1 MMNIKKFLA
10 VILVTIIAIT
20 VFAGCDVI
28 TKNEE
33 RDYNQS
39 LATVKYA
46 GLTSTVT
53 KGEFNES
60 FNSLAYY
67 YVYYYG
73 YTVDE
78 AATSILDSLAQRK
91 LLILYVRDEIA
102 KSQGVANTTAVADLL
117 NAVEKNEA
125 VKSANESMAK
135 WYEQVFEELWKEA
148 NSTDDT
154 TDDTTDDDK
163 VDETDKIAARPTRP
177 DKAEAEVDY
186 NAELKPEDAEIKFF
200 EKPYKDLYTEK
211 EWDELNKVE
220 GKADYIPKA
229 LNELKKQLADNYK
242 SYDYYLNSAYETQL
256 ISKYKRELV
265 KDFNPDDPNDPNYAA
280 IQAAITKEYNNYVSL
295 NKEKFSIETEA
306 NYKSAISSSLTNTVY
321 HPTSEHGYGYVFN
334 ILFKFSDEQ
343 STELKNFTAGQ
354 PDKEL
359 VKAFRDALAKGIKV
373 RKSNL
378 NYDPEAVCEK
388 CKQAQNASKNP
399 NKYCTDKDCKAH
411 PYEVYEEGHEKA
423 GEIKE
428 FDVQDVL
435 REIKTEIENAESFD
449 KKREVAAKYVYMVN
463 DDSGMYNTSSNNAI
477 TGNGNGYLIAPKG
490 KDSSFVAEFTTLGR
504 ALINGESDIEG
515 VAYDEL
521 KNKGY
526 DINGKGL
533 GAYGWCVTDY
543 GIHFMFVSYIPYD
556 TTVSG
561 VADDLIPPDYIVYY
575 GREDDENDKN
585 KTLRDVIVQDLK
597 SKNTEARYQIAAQNA
612 IAANKDNSISR
623 NKKAW
628 EKTVKEL
635 KKSLG
640 VKD

>member
-1 MMNIKKFLA
+1 MNIKKFLA

-135 WYEQVFEELWKEA
+135 WYKQVFEELWKEA

-177 DKAEAEVDY
+177 DKKEGEVDY
-186 NAELKPEDAEIKFF
+186 TKPLDPAKAEIKFF

-265 KDFNPDDPNDPNYAA
+265 KDFNPDDAA
-280 IQAAITKEYNNYVSL
+280 IQAEYERYVSL
-295 NKEKFSIETEA
+295 NKEKFSIETES

>member
-177 DKAEAEVDY
+177 DKKEAEVDY
-186 NAELKPEDAEIKFF
+186 NKPLDPAKAEIKFF

-354 PDKEL
+354 PDKTIVE
-359 VKAFRDALAKGIKV
+359 KYRAQLAEKIEV
-373 RKSNL
+373 MKSNL
-378 NYDPEAVCEK
+378 DYDPDEVCEECEK
-388 CKQAQNASKNP
+388 AQKDNNDP
-399 NKYCTDKDCKAH
+399 NKYCTKEKCNAR
-411 PYEVYEEGHEKA
+411 PYEVDSEGN
-423 GEIKE
+423 IKKYNVM
-428 FDVQDVL
+428 DVINELTAKLDAATSFEAK
-435 REIKTEIENAESFD
+435 REIATQ
-449 KKREVAAKYVYMVN
+449 YVYMVN
-463 DDSGMYNTSSNNAI
+463 DDTGMYNTSSNNAI
-477 TGNGNGYLIAPKG
+477 TAGGNGYLISPHETDKTYVEEFSKKG
-490 KDSSFVAEFTTLGR
+490 R
-504 ALINGESDIEG
+504 
-515 VAYDEL
+515 EL
-521 KNKGY
+521 VN
-526 DINGKGL
+526 NGL
-533 GAYGWCVTDY
+533 GSYGWCVTDY

>member
-53 KGEFNES
+53 KGEFKES

-78 AATSILDSLAQRK
+78 AASSILDSLAQRK

-102 KSQGVANTTAVADLL
+102 KIQKVANTTAVADLL

-135 WYEQVFEELWKEA
+135 WYKQVFEELWKEA
-148 NSTDDT
+148 NSSTDDK
-154 TDDTTDDDK
+154 TDDKKDDDK

-177 DKAEAEVDY
+177 AKKEAEVDY
-186 NAELKPEDAEIKFF
+186 TKPLDPAKAEIKFF
-200 EKPYKDLYTEK
+200 EKAKKDLFTAK
-211 EWDELNKVE
+211 EWEELNKVE
-220 GKADYIPKA
+220 GKVDYVDKA

-256 ISKYKRELV
+256 IAKYKRELS
-265 KDFNPDDPNDPNYAA
+265 KDYNPDDAA
-280 IQAAITKEYNNYVSL
+280 IKSEYDRYVSL
-295 NKEKFSIETEA
+295 NKEKFSIETKA

-359 VKAFRDALAKGIKV
+359 VKAFRDKLAKGIKV

-378 NYDPEAVCEK
+378 NYDPEAVCDD
-388 CKQAQNASKNP
+388 CKEAQKNSKNP
-399 NKYCTDKDCKAH
+399 NKYCTKKECNAR

-435 REIKTEIENAESFD
+435 RDIKTEIENANTFD

-463 DDSGMYNTSSNNAI
+463 DDTGMYNTSSKNAI
-477 TGNGNGYLIAPKG
+477 TGNGNGYLISPHEDDKTYVEEFSKKG
-490 KDSSFVAEFTTLGR
+490 R
-504 ALINGESDIEG
+504 
-515 VAYDEL
+515 EL
-521 KNKGY
+521 VK
-526 DINGKGL
+526 KGL
-533 GAYGWCVTDY
+533 GSYDWCVTDY

-556 TTVSG
+556 TTVSD
-561 VADDLIPPDYIVYY
+561 VKDDLIPLEYIVYY

-623 NKKAW
+623 NKKVW

>member
-1 MMNIKKFLA
+1 MNIKKFLA

-135 WYEQVFEELWKEA
+135 WYKQVFEELWKEA

-186 NAELKPEDAEIKFF
+186 TKPLDPAKAEIKFF

-256 ISKYKRELV
+256 ISKYKRELS
-265 KDFNPDDPNDPNYAA
+265 KDFNPDDAA
-280 IQAAITKEYNNYVSL
+280 IQAEYERYVSL

-334 ILFKFSDEQ
+334 ILFKFSDDQ

-354 PDKEL
+354 PDKTIVE
-359 VKAFRDALAKGIKV
+359 KYRAQLANKIEV
-373 RKSNL
+373 MKSNPD
-378 NYDPEAVCEK
+378 YDPDEVCEECEK
-388 CKQAQNASKNP
+388 AQKDNNDP
-399 NKYCTDKDCKAH
+399 NKYCTKEKCNAR
-411 PYEVYEEGHEKA
+411 PYEVDSEGN
-423 GEIKE
+423 IKKYNVM
-428 FDVQDVL
+428 DVINELTAKLDAATTFEAK
-435 REIKTEIENAESFD
+435 REI
-449 KKREVAAKYVYMVN
+449 AAQYVYMVN
-463 DDSGMYNTSSNNAI
+463 DDTGMYNTSSNNAI
-477 TGNGNGYLIAPKG
+477 TAGGNGYLITPKG
-490 KDSSFVAEFTTLGR
+490 KNSSFVAEFTTLGR

-556 TTVSG
+556 ATKVEKENE
-561 VADDLIPPDYIVYY
+561 IPLKYIVYY

>member
-1 MMNIKKFLA
+1 MNIKKFLA

-53 KGEFNES
+53 KGEFKES

-67 YVYYYG
+67 YVYYYK

-117 NAVEKNEA
+117 NAVERNEA

-135 WYEQVFEELWKEA
+135 WYKQVFEELWKEA
-148 NSTDDT
+148 NSSTDDS
-154 TDDTTDDDK
+154 TDDKKDDDK
-163 VDETDKIAARPTRP
+163 VDKTDKIAARPTRP
-177 DKAEAEVDY
+177 DKAKAEVDY

-200 EKPYKDLYTEK
+200 EKAKKDLYTAK
-211 EWDELNKVE
+211 EWEELNKVE
-220 GKADYIPKA
+220 GKVDYVDKA

-256 ISKYKRELV
+256 ISKYKRELG
-265 KDFNPDDPNDPNYAA
+265 KDFNPDDAA
-280 IQAAITKEYNNYVSL
+280 IKSEYDRYVSL

-334 ILFKFSDEQ
+334 ILFKFSNEQ

-354 PDKEL
+354 PDKTIVE
-359 VKAFRDALAKGIKV
+359 KYRAQLANKIEV
-373 RKSNL
+373 MKSNPD
-378 NYDPEAVCEK
+378 YDPDEVCEECEK
-388 CKQAQNASKNP
+388 AQKDNKDP
-399 NKYCTDKDCKAH
+399 NKYCTKEKCNAR
-411 PYEVYEEGHEKA
+411 PYEVDSEGN
-423 GEIKE
+423 IKKYNVM
-428 FDVQDVL
+428 DVINELTAKLDAATTFEAK
-435 REIKTEIENAESFD
+435 REI
-449 KKREVAAKYVYMVN
+449 AAQYVYMVN
-463 DDSGMYNTSSNNAI
+463 DDTGMYNKSSNNAI
-477 TGNGNGYLIAPKG
+477 TAGGNGYLITPKG
-490 KDSSFVAEFTTLGR
+490 KNSSFVAEFTTLGR

-556 TTVSG
+556 TTVSD
-561 VADDLIPPDYIVYY
+561 VKDDLIPLDYIVYY

-585 KTLRDVIVQDLK
+585 KTLRDVIVADLK

-623 NKKAW
+623 NKKVW

>member
-1 MMNIKKFLA
+1 MNIKKFLA

-67 YVYYYG
+67 YVYYYK

-78 AATSILDSLAQRK
+78 AANSILDSLAQRK

-102 KSQGVANTTAVADLL
+102 KSQGVANTTAVVDLL
-117 NAVEKNEA
+117 NDVEKNEA

-135 WYEQVFEELWKEA
+135 WYKQVFDNLWKERNNA
-148 NSTDDT
+148 QKDT
-154 TDDTTDDDK
+154 ATEDEKEEDK
-163 VDETDKIAARPTRP
+163 IDETNKITARPTRP
-177 DKAEAEVDY
+177 AKKDAEVDY
-186 NAELKPEDAEIKFF
+186 TKPLDPAKKEIKFF
-200 EKPYKDLYTEK
+200 EKAKKDLYTAK
-211 EWDELNKVE
+211 EWEELNKVE
-220 GKADYIPKA
+220 GKVDYVDKA

-256 ISKYKRELV
+256 ISKYKRELS
-265 KDFNPDDPNDPNYAA
+265 KDFNPDDAA
-280 IQAAITKEYNNYVSL
+280 IKSEYDRYVSL
-295 NKEKFSIETEA
+295 NKEKFSIETKA
-306 NYKSAISSSLTNTVY
+306 NYKTAISSSLTNTVY

-334 ILFKFSDEQ
+334 ILFKFSNDQ
-343 STELKNFTAGQ
+343 STELKNFKAGQ
-354 PDKEL
+354 PDKSIVE
-359 VKAFRDALAKGIKV
+359 KYRAQLANKIEV
-373 RKSNL
+373 MKSNPD
-378 NYDPEAVCEK
+378 YDPDEVCEECEK
-388 CKQAQNASKNP
+388 AQKDNKDP
-399 NKYCTDKDCKAH
+399 NKYCTKEKCNAR
-411 PYEVYEEGHEKA
+411 PYEVDGEGN
-423 GEIKE
+423 IKKYNVM
-428 FDVQDVL
+428 DVINELTAKLDAATSFEAK
-435 REIKTEIENAESFD
+435 REI
-449 KKREVAAKYVYMVN
+449 AAQYVYMVN
-463 DDSGMYNTSSNNAI
+463 DDTGMYNTSSKNAI
-477 TGNGNGYLIAPKG
+477 TAGGNGYLISPHEDDKTYV
-490 KDSSFVAEFTTLGR
+490 DEFTAKGR
-504 ALINGESDIEG
+504 
-515 VAYDEL
+515 EL
-521 KNKGY
+521 VN
-526 DINGKGL
+526 NGL
-533 GAYGWCVTDY
+533 GSYGWCVTDY

-556 TTVSG
+556 ATKVEKENE
-561 VADDLIPPDYIVYY
+561 IPLGYTVYY

-585 KTLRDVIVQDLK
+585 KTLRDVIVADLK

-623 NKKAW
+623 NKKVW

>member
-53 KGEFNES
+53 KGEFKES

-117 NAVEKNEA
+117 NAVERNEA

-135 WYEQVFEELWKEA
+135 WYKQVFEELWKEA
-148 NSTDDT
+148 NST
-154 TDDTTDDDK
+154 TDDSTDDKKDDDK

-177 DKAEAEVDY
+177 AKKEAEVDY
-186 NAELKPEDAEIKFF
+186 TKPLDPAKAEIKFF
-200 EKPYKDLYTEK
+200 EKAKKDLFTAK
-211 EWDELNKVE
+211 EWEELNKVE
-220 GKADYIPKA
+220 GKVDYVDKA

-256 ISKYKRELV
+256 ISKYKRELS
-265 KDFNPDDPNDPNYAA
+265 KDFNPDDAA
-280 IQAAITKEYNNYVSL
+280 IESEKEKYVSL
-295 NKEKFSIETEA
+295 NKEKFSIETKA
-306 NYKSAISSSLTNTVY
+306 NYKTAISSSLTNTVY

-334 ILFKFSDEQ
+334 ILFKFSKDQ

-354 PDKEL
+354 PDKSIVE
-359 VKAFRDALAKGIKV
+359 KYRAQLANKIEV
-373 RKSNL
+373 MKSNPD
-378 NYDPEAVCEK
+378 YDPDEVCEE
-388 CKQAQNASKNP
+388 CKKAQKDNKDP
-399 NKYCTDKDCKAH
+399 NKYCTKEKCNAR
-411 PYEVYEEGHEKA
+411 PYEVDENGDIKKYKVFDVIGEDGEIAEHGVINDLIRELEKA
-423 GEIKE
+423 TTFEAK
-428 FDVQDVL
+428 
-435 REIKTEIENAESFD
+435 REIAT
-449 KKREVAAKYVYMVN
+449 KYVYMVN
-463 DDSGMYNTSSNNAI
+463 DDTGMYNTSSNNAI
-477 TGNGNGYLIAPKG
+477 TGNGNGYLISPHEDDKTYVEEFSKKG
-490 KDSSFVAEFTTLGR
+490 R
-504 ALINGESDIEG
+504 
-515 VAYDEL
+515 EL
-521 KNKGY
+521 VKS
-526 DINGKGL
+526 GL
-533 GAYGWCVTDY
+533 GSYGWCVTDY

-561 VADDLIPPDYIVYY
+561 VADDLIPLEYIVYY
-575 GREDDENDKN
+575 GREDDDNDKN

>member
-135 WYEQVFEELWKEA
+135 WYKQVFEELWKEA

-163 VDETDKIAARPTRP
+163 VDETGKIAARPTRP

-186 NAELKPEDAEIKFF
+186 TKPLDPAKAEIKFF

-265 KDFNPDDPNDPNYAA
+265 KDFNPDDAA
-280 IQAAITKEYNNYVSL
+280 IQAEYDRYVSL

-306 NYKSAISSSLTNTVY
+306 NYKNAISSSLTNTVY

-354 PDKEL
+354 PDKTIVE
-359 VKAFRDALAKGIKV
+359 KYRAQLANKIEV
-373 RKSNL
+373 MKSNPD
-378 NYDPEAVCEK
+378 YDPDEVCEE
-388 CKQAQNASKNP
+388 CKKAQKDNKDP
-399 NKYCTDKDCKAH
+399 NKYCTKEKCNAR
-411 PYEVYEEGHEKA
+411 PYEVDSEGN
-423 GEIKE
+423 IKKYNVM
-428 FDVQDVL
+428 DVINELTAKLDAATSFEAK
-435 REIKTEIENAESFD
+435 REI
-449 KKREVAAKYVYMVN
+449 AAQYVYMVN
-463 DDSGMYNTSSNNAI
+463 DDTGMYNTSSNNAI
-477 TGNGNGYLIAPKG
+477 TAGGNGYLITPKG
-490 KDSSFVAEFTTLGR
+490 KNSSFVAEFTTLGR

-561 VADDLIPPDYIVYY
+561 VADDLIPLDYIVYY
-575 GREDDENDKN
+575 GRSDDENDKN

-623 NKKAW
+623 NKKVW

>member
-135 WYEQVFEELWKEA
+135 WYKQVFEELWKEA

-177 DKAEAEVDY
+177 DKKEGEVDY
-186 NAELKPEDAEIKFF
+186 TKPLDPAKAEIKFF

-256 ISKYKRELV
+256 ISKYKRELS
-265 KDFNPDDPNDPNYAA
+265 KDFNPDDAA
-280 IQAAITKEYNNYVSL
+280 IQAEYERYVSL

-306 NYKSAISSSLTNTVY
+306 NYKTAISSSLTNTVY

-354 PDKEL
+354 PDKTIVE
-359 VKAFRDALAKGIKV
+359 KYRAQLANKIEV
-373 RKSNL
+373 MKSNPD
-378 NYDPEAVCEK
+378 YDPDEVCEECEK
-388 CKQAQNASKNP
+388 AQKDNNDP
-399 NKYCTDKDCKAH
+399 NKYCTKEKCNAR
-411 PYEVYEEGHEKA
+411 PYEVDSEGN
-423 GEIKE
+423 IKKYNVM
-428 FDVQDVL
+428 DVINELTAKLDAATTFEAK
-435 REIKTEIENAESFD
+435 REI
-449 KKREVAAKYVYMVN
+449 AAQYVYMVN
-463 DDSGMYNTSSNNAI
+463 DDTGMYNTSSNNAI
-477 TGNGNGYLIAPKG
+477 TAGGNGYLIAPKG

-623 NKKAW
+623 NKKVW

>member
-1 MMNIKKFLA
+1 MNIKKFLA

-53 KGEFNES
+53 KGEFKES

-78 AATSILDSLAQRK
+78 AASSILDSLAQRK

-135 WYEQVFEELWKEA
+135 WYKQVFEELWKEA

-154 TDDTTDDDK
+154 TDDTKDDDK

-177 DKAEAEVDY
+177 DKAEAEVNYD
-186 NAELKPEDAEIKFF
+186 AELKPEDAEIKFF
-200 EKPYKDLYTEK
+200 EKAKKDLFTAK
-211 EWDELNKVE
+211 EWEELNKVE
-220 GKADYIPKA
+220 GKVDYVDKA

-256 ISKYKRELV
+256 ISKYKRELG
-265 KDFNPDDPNDPNYAA
+265 KDFNPDDAA
-280 IQAAITKEYNNYVSL
+280 IESEYKNYVSL
-295 NKEKFSIETEA
+295 NKEKFSIETKA

-334 ILFKFSDEQ
+334 ILFKFSKDQ

-354 PDKEL
+354 PDKTIVE
-359 VKAFRDALAKGIKV
+359 KYRAQLANKIEV
-373 RKSNL
+373 MKSNPD
-378 NYDPEAVCEK
+378 YDPDEVCEECEK
-388 CKQAQNASKNP
+388 AQKDNKDP
-399 NKYCTDKDCKAH
+399 NKYCTKEKCNAR

-515 VAYDEL
+515 VAYEEL

-556 TTVSG
+556 ATKVEKENE
-561 VADDLIPPDYIVYY
+561 IPLKYIVYY
-575 GREDDENDKN
+575 GREGDDNDKN

-623 NKKAW
+623 NKKVW

>member
-1 MMNIKKFLA
+1 MNIKKFLA

-78 AATSILDSLAQRK
+78 AADAILDSLAQRK

-163 VDETDKIAARPTRP
+163 VDETGKIAARPTRP

-186 NAELKPEDAEIKFF
+186 TKPLDPAKAEIKFF

-265 KDFNPDDPNDPNYAA
+265 KDFDPDDTA
-280 IQAAITKEYNNYVSL
+280 IRAEYDRYVSL
-295 NKEKFSIETEA
+295 NKEKFSIETES

-378 NYDPEAVCEK
+378 NYDPDEVCEECEK
-388 CKQAQNASKNP
+388 AQKDNNDP
-399 NKYCTDKDCKAH
+399 NKYCTKEKCNAR
-411 PYEVYEEGHEKA
+411 PYEVDSEGN
-423 GEIKE
+423 IKKYNVM
-428 FDVQDVL
+428 DVINELTAKLDAATTFEAK
-435 REIKTEIENAESFD
+435 REI
-449 KKREVAAKYVYMVN
+449 AAQYVYMVN
-463 DDSGMYNTSSNNAI
+463 DDTGMYNTSSNNAI
-477 TGNGNGYLIAPKG
+477 TAGGNGYLISPHETDKTYVEEFSKKG
-490 KDSSFVAEFTTLGR
+490 R
-504 ALINGESDIEG
+504 
-515 VAYDEL
+515 EL
-521 KNKGY
+521 VN
-526 DINGKGL
+526 NGL
-533 GAYGWCVTDY
+533 GSYGWCVTDY

-556 TTVSG
+556 ATKVEKENE
-561 VADDLIPPDYIVYY
+561 IPLKYIVYY

-623 NKKAW
+623 NKKVW

>member
-78 AATSILDSLAQRK
+78 AASSILDSLAQRK

-102 KSQGVANTTAVADLL
+102 KKQGVANTTAVADLL

-135 WYEQVFEELWKEA
+135 WYKQVFEELWKEA

-154 TDDTTDDDK
+154 TDDTKDDDK

-200 EKPYKDLYTEK
+200 EKAKKDLFTAK
-211 EWDELNKVE
+211 EWEELNKVE
-220 GKADYIPKA
+220 GKVDYVDKA

-265 KDFNPDDPNDPNYAA
+265 KDFNPDDAA
-280 IQAAITKEYNNYVSL
+280 VKAEYDRYVSL
-295 NKEKFSIETEA
+295 NKEKFNIETEA
-306 NYKSAISSSLTNTVY
+306 NYKAAISSSLTNTVY
-321 HPTSEHGYGYVFN
+321 HPSTEHGYGYVFN

-354 PDKEL
+354 PDKTIVE
-359 VKAFRDALAKGIKV
+359 KYRAQLAKKIEV
-373 RKSNL
+373 MKSNPD
-378 NYDPEAVCEK
+378 YDPDEVCEECEK
-388 CKQAQNASKNP
+388 AQKDNKDP
-399 NKYCTDKDCKAH
+399 NKYCTKEKCNAR
-411 PYEVYEEGHEKA
+411 PYEVDGEGIIKKYNVMEVIEKLKNELTGKSFEE
-423 GEIKE
+423 
-428 FDVQDVL
+428 Q
-435 REIKTEIENAESFD
+435 REIATQ
-449 KKREVAAKYVYMVN
+449 YVYMYN

-477 TGNGNGYLIAPKG
+477 TGNGNGYLISPHETDKTY
-490 KDSSFVAEFTTLGR
+490 VEEFSKMGR
-504 ALINGESDIEG
+504 
-515 VAYDEL
+515 EL
-521 KNKGY
+521 VK
-526 DINGKGL
+526 KGL
-533 GAYGWCVTDY
+533 GSYDYCITDY

-556 TTVSG
+556 ATKVEKENE
-561 VADDLIPPDYIVYY
+561 IPLDDYIVYY
-575 GREDDENDKN
+575 GRKDDDNDKN

>member
-1 MMNIKKFLA
+1 MNIKKFLA

-78 AATSILDSLAQRK
+78 AADAILDSLAQRK

-102 KSQGVANTTAVADLL
+102 KLNSKPNTVNVSELL
-117 NAVEKNEA
+117 TEVEKNEA

-135 WYEQVFEELWKEA
+135 WYKQVFEELWKEA

-154 TDDTTDDDK
+154 TDDTKDDDK

-177 DKAEAEVDY
+177 AKKEAEVDY
-186 NAELKPEDAEIKFF
+186 NKPLDPAKAEIKFF

-256 ISKYKRELV
+256 ISKYKRELGEKFDPD
-265 KDFNPDDPNDPNYAA
+265 KDA
-280 IQAAITKEYNNYVSL
+280 IKNEYYKYVSL
-295 NKEKFSIETEA
+295 NKEKFSIETKA
-306 NYKSAISSSLTNTVY
+306 NYKAAISSSLTNTVY

-354 PDKEL
+354 PDKTIVE
-359 VKAFRDALAKGIKV
+359 KYRAQLANKIEV
-373 RKSNL
+373 MKSNPD
-378 NYDPEAVCEK
+378 YDPDEVCEECEK
-388 CKQAQNASKNP
+388 AQKESKDP
-399 NKYCTDKDCKAH
+399 NKYCTKEKCNAR
-411 PYEVYEEGHEKA
+411 PYEVDSEGN
-423 GEIKE
+423 IKKYNVM
-428 FDVQDVL
+428 DVINELTAKLDAATSFEAK
-435 REIKTEIENAESFD
+435 REI
-449 KKREVAAKYVYMVN
+449 AAQYVYMVN
-463 DDSGMYNTSSNNAI
+463 DDTGMYNTSSNNAI
-477 TGNGNGYLIAPKG
+477 TAGGNGYLISPHETDKTYVEEFSKKG
-490 KDSSFVAEFTTLGR
+490 R
-504 ALINGESDIEG
+504 
-515 VAYDEL
+515 EL
-521 KNKGY
+521 VN
-526 DINGKGL
+526 NGL
-533 GAYGWCVTDY
+533 GSYGWCVTDY

-556 TTVSG
+556 ATKVEKENE
-561 VADDLIPPDYIVYY
+561 IPLKYIVYY

>member
-1 MMNIKKFLA
+1 MNIKKFLA

-78 AATSILDSLAQRK
+78 AADAILDSLAQRK

-102 KSQGVANTTAVADLL
+102 KLNSKPNTVDVSELL
-117 NAVEKNEA
+117 TEVEKNEA

-135 WYEQVFEELWKEA
+135 WYKQVFEELWKEA

-154 TDDTTDDDK
+154 TDDTKDDDK
-163 VDETDKIAARPTRP
+163 VDEADKIAARPTRP
-177 DKAEAEVDY
+177 AKKEAEVDY
-186 NAELKPEDAEIKFF
+186 NKPLDPAKAEIKFF

-211 EWDELNKVE
+211 EWDELNKVD

-256 ISKYKRELV
+256 ISKYKRELGE
-265 KDFNPDDPNDPNYAA
+265 KFDPDDTAVKA
-280 IQAAITKEYNNYVSL
+280 EYERYVSL

-354 PDKEL
+354 PDKTIVE
-359 VKAFRDALAKGIKV
+359 KYRAQLANKIEV
-373 RKSNL
+373 MKSNPD
-378 NYDPEAVCEK
+378 YDPDEVCEECEK
-388 CKQAQNASKNP
+388 AQKDNKDP
-399 NKYCTDKDCKAH
+399 NKYCTKEKCNAR
-411 PYEVYEEGHEKA
+411 PYEVDSEGN
-423 GEIKE
+423 IKKYNVM
-428 FDVQDVL
+428 DVINELTAKLDAASSFEAK
-435 REIKTEIENAESFD
+435 REI
-449 KKREVAAKYVYMVN
+449 AAQYVYMVN
-463 DDSGMYNTSSNNAI
+463 DDTGMYNTSSNNAI
-477 TGNGNGYLIAPKG
+477 TAGGNGYLISPHETDKTYVEEFSKKG
-490 KDSSFVAEFTTLGR
+490 R
-504 ALINGESDIEG
+504 
-515 VAYDEL
+515 EL
-521 KNKGY
+521 VN
-526 DINGKGL
+526 NGL
-533 GAYGWCVTDY
+533 GSYGWCVTDY

-556 TTVSG
+556 ATKVEKENE
-561 VADDLIPPDYIVYY
+561 IPLKYIVYY

-597 SKNTEARYQIAAQNA
+597 SKNTEARYQIAAQKA

-623 NKKAW
+623 NKKVW

>member
-1 MMNIKKFLA
+1 MNIKKFLA

-78 AATSILDSLAQRK
+78 AADAILDSLAQRK

-102 KSQGVANTTAVADLL
+102 KLNSKPNTVNVSELL
-117 NAVEKNEA
+117 TEVEKNEA

-135 WYEQVFEELWKEA
+135 WYKQVFEELWKEA

-154 TDDTTDDDK
+154 TDDTKDDDK

-177 DKAEAEVDY
+177 AKKEAEVDY
-186 NAELKPEDAEIKFF
+186 NKPLDPAKAEIKFF

-265 KDFNPDDPNDPNYAA
+265 KDFNPDKDA
-280 IQAAITKEYNNYVSL
+280 IQAEYDRYVSL

-334 ILFKFSDEQ
+334 ILFKFSKDQ

-354 PDKEL
+354 PDKTIVE
-359 VKAFRDALAKGIKV
+359 KYRAQLAKKIEV
-373 RKSNL
+373 MKSNPD
-378 NYDPEAVCEK
+378 YDPDEVCEECEK
-388 CKQAQNASKNP
+388 AQKDNKDP
-399 NKYCTDKDCKAH
+399 NKYCTKEKCNAR
-411 PYEVYEEGHEKA
+411 PYEVDGEGIIKKYNVMEVIEKLKNELTGKSFEE
-423 GEIKE
+423 
-428 FDVQDVL
+428 Q
-435 REIKTEIENAESFD
+435 REIATQ
-449 KKREVAAKYVYMVN
+449 YVYMYN
-463 DDSGMYNTSSNNAI
+463 DDTGMYNTSSNNAI
-477 TGNGNGYLIAPKG
+477 TGNGNGYLISPHETDKTY
-490 KDSSFVAEFTTLGR
+490 VEEFSKMGR
-504 ALINGESDIEG
+504 
-515 VAYDEL
+515 EL
-521 KNKGY
+521 VK
-526 DINGKGL
+526 KGL
-533 GAYGWCVTDY
+533 GSYDYCITDY

-561 VADDLIPPDYIVYY
+561 VADDLIPLDYIVYY
-575 GREDDENDKN
+575 GRSDDDNDNDK
-585 KTLRDVIVQDLK
+585 KLRDVIVQDLK

>member
-78 AATSILDSLAQRK
+78 AADAILDSLAQRK

-102 KSQGVANTTAVADLL
+102 KLNSKPNTVDVSELL
-117 NAVEKNEA
+117 TEVEKNEA

-135 WYEQVFEELWKEA
+135 WYKQVFEELWKEA

-154 TDDTTDDDK
+154 TDDTKDDDK
-163 VDETDKIAARPTRP
+163 VDEADKIAARPTRP
-177 DKAEAEVDY
+177 AKKEAEVDY
-186 NAELKPEDAEIKFF
+186 NKPLDPAKAEIKFF

-256 ISKYKRELV
+256 ISKYKRELGE
-265 KDFNPDDPNDPNYAA
+265 KFDPDDTAVKA
-280 IQAAITKEYNNYVSL
+280 EYERYVSL
-295 NKEKFSIETEA
+295 NKEKFSIETES

-354 PDKEL
+354 PDKTIVE
-359 VKAFRDALAKGIKV
+359 KYRAQLANKIEV
-373 RKSNL
+373 MKSNPD
-378 NYDPEAVCEK
+378 YDPDEVCEECEK
-388 CKQAQNASKNP
+388 AQKDNKDP
-399 NKYCTDKDCKAH
+399 NKYCTKEKCNAR
-411 PYEVYEEGHEKA
+411 PYEVDSEGN
-423 GEIKE
+423 IKKYNVM
-428 FDVQDVL
+428 DVINELTAKLDAATTFEAK
-435 REIKTEIENAESFD
+435 REI
-449 KKREVAAKYVYMVN
+449 AAQYVYMVN
-463 DDSGMYNTSSNNAI
+463 DDTGMYNTSSNNAI
-477 TGNGNGYLIAPKG
+477 TAGGNGYLISPHETDKTYVEEFSKKG
-490 KDSSFVAEFTTLGR
+490 R
-504 ALINGESDIEG
+504 
-515 VAYDEL
+515 EL
-521 KNKGY
+521 VN
-526 DINGKGL
+526 NGL
-533 GAYGWCVTDY
+533 GSYGWCVTDY

-556 TTVSG
+556 ATKVEKENE
-561 VADDLIPPDYIVYY
+561 IPLKYIVYY

-623 NKKAW
+623 NKKVW

>member
-1 MMNIKKFLA
+1 MNIKKFLA

-78 AATSILDSLAQRK
+78 AADAILDSLAQRK

-102 KSQGVANTTAVADLL
+102 KLNSKPNTVDVSELL
-117 NAVEKNEA
+117 TEVEKNEA
-125 VKSANESMAK
+125 VKSANESMSK
-135 WYEQVFEELWKEA
+135 WYKQVFEELWKEA

-154 TDDTTDDDK
+154 TDDTKDDDK
-163 VDETDKIAARPTRP
+163 VDEADKIAARPTRP
-177 DKAEAEVDY
+177 AKKEAEVDY
-186 NAELKPEDAEIKFF
+186 NKPLDPAKAEIKFF

-211 EWDELNKVE
+211 EWDELNKVD

-256 ISKYKRELV
+256 ISKYKRELGE
-265 KDFNPDDPNDPNYAA
+265 KFDPDDTAVKA
-280 IQAAITKEYNNYVSL
+280 EYERYVSL
-295 NKEKFSIETEA
+295 NKEKFSIETES

-354 PDKEL
+354 PDKTIVE
-359 VKAFRDALAKGIKV
+359 KYRAQLANKIEV
-373 RKSNL
+373 MKSNPD
-378 NYDPEAVCEK
+378 YDPDEVCEECEK
-388 CKQAQNASKNP
+388 AQKDNKDP
-399 NKYCTDKDCKAH
+399 NKYCTKEKCNAR
-411 PYEVYEEGHEKA
+411 PYEVDSEGN
-423 GEIKE
+423 IKKYNVM
-428 FDVQDVL
+428 DVINELTAKLDAATSFEAK
-435 REIKTEIENAESFD
+435 REI
-449 KKREVAAKYVYMVN
+449 AAQYVYMVN
-463 DDSGMYNTSSNNAI
+463 DDTGMYNTSSNNAI
-477 TGNGNGYLIAPKG
+477 TAGGNGYLISPHETDKTYVEEFSKKG
-490 KDSSFVAEFTTLGR
+490 R
-504 ALINGESDIEG
+504 
-515 VAYDEL
+515 EL
-521 KNKGY
+521 VN
-526 DINGKGL
+526 NGL
-533 GAYGWCVTDY
+533 GSYGWCVTDY

-556 TTVSG
+556 ATKVEKENE
-561 VADDLIPPDYIVYY
+561 IPLKYIVYY

>member
-78 AATSILDSLAQRK
+78 AASSILDSLAQRK

-102 KSQGVANTTAVADLL
+102 KEKGVANTTPVSELL
-117 NAVEKNEA
+117 SDVEKNEA

-135 WYEQVFEELWKEA
+135 WYKQVFEELWKEA

-154 TDDTTDDDK
+154 TDDTKDDDK

-177 DKAEAEVDY
+177 AKKEAEVDY
-186 NAELKPEDAEIKFF
+186 TKPLDPAKAEIKFF
-200 EKPYKDLYTEK
+200 EKAKKDLFTAK
-211 EWDELNKVE
+211 EWEELNKVE
-220 GKADYIPKA
+220 GKVDYVDKA

-256 ISKYKRELV
+256 ISKYKRELG
-265 KDFNPDDPNDPNYAA
+265 KDFNPDDAA
-280 IQAAITKEYNNYVSL
+280 IKSEYDRYVSL
-295 NKEKFSIETEA
+295 NKEKFSIETKA

-334 ILFKFSDEQ
+334 ILFKFSKDQ
-343 STELKNFTAGQ
+343 STELKNFAAGQ
-354 PDKEL
+354 PDKTIVE
-359 VKAFRDALAKGIKV
+359 KYRAQLANKIEV
-373 RKSNL
+373 MKSNPD
-378 NYDPEAVCEK
+378 YDPDEVCEECEK
-388 CKQAQNASKNP
+388 AQKDNKDP
-399 NKYCTDKDCKAH
+399 NKYCTKEKCNAR
-411 PYEVYEEGHEKA
+411 PYEVDENGDIKKYKVFDVIGED
-423 GEIKE
+423 GEIAEHGVINDLIRELEAATSFEAK
-428 FDVQDVL
+428 
-435 REIKTEIENAESFD
+435 REIAT
-449 KKREVAAKYVYMVN
+449 KYVYMVN
-463 DDSGMYNTSSNNAI
+463 DDTGMYNTSSNNAI
-477 TGNGNGYLIAPKG
+477 TGNGNGYLISPHEDDKTYVEEFSKKG
-490 KDSSFVAEFTTLGR
+490 R
-504 ALINGESDIEG
+504 
-515 VAYDEL
+515 EL
-521 KNKGY
+521 VN
-526 DINGKGL
+526 NGL
-533 GAYGWCVTDY
+533 GSYGWCVTDY

-556 TTVSG
+556 TTVAD
-561 VADDLIPPDYIVYY
+561 VKDDLIPLKYIVYY

-623 NKKAW
+623 NKKVW
-628 EKTVKEL
+628 KKTVKEL

>member
-1 MMNIKKFLA
+1 MNIKKFLA

-78 AATSILDSLAQRK
+78 AADAILDSLAQRK

-102 KSQGVANTTAVADLL
+102 KLNSKPNTVNVSELL
-117 NAVEKNEA
+117 TEVEKNEA

-135 WYEQVFEELWKEA
+135 WYKQVFEELWKEA

-154 TDDTTDDDK
+154 TDDTKDDDK

-177 DKAEAEVDY
+177 AKKEAEVDY
-186 NAELKPEDAEIKFF
+186 NKPLDPAKAEIKFF

-265 KDFNPDDPNDPNYAA
+265 KDFNPDDTA
-280 IQAAITKEYNNYVSL
+280 IKAEYKRYESL
-295 NKEKFSIETEA
+295 NKEKFSIEKEA

-373 RKSNL
+373 RKSKL
-378 NYDPEAVCEK
+378 NYDPEAVCDD
-388 CKQAQNASKNP
+388 CKAIQTESKDP
-399 NKYCTDKDCKAH
+399 NKYCTKTETECNAR
-411 PYEVYEEGHEKA
+411 PYEVDENGDIKKYNVMDV
-423 GEIKE
+423 IKE
-428 FDVQDVL
+428 LTAKLDAAPSFEEK
-435 REIKTEIENAESFD
+435 REIATQ
-449 KKREVAAKYVYMVN
+449 YVYMVN
-463 DDSGMYNTSSNNAI
+463 DDTGMYNTSSNNAI
-477 TGNGNGYLIAPKG
+477 TGNGNGYLITPKG

-521 KNKGY
+521 TNKGY

>member
-1 MMNIKKFLA
+1 MNIKKFLA

-200 EKPYKDLYTEK
+200 EKAKKDLYTAK
-211 EWDELNKVE
+211 EWEELNKVE
-220 GKADYIPKA
+220 GKVDYVDKA

-256 ISKYKRELV
+256 ISKYKRELS
-265 KDFNPDDPNDPNYAA
+265 KDFNPDDAA
-280 IQAAITKEYNNYVSL
+280 IQAEYDRYVSL

-306 NYKSAISSSLTNTVY
+306 NYKTAISSSLTNTVY
-321 HPTSEHGYGYVFN
+321 HPSTEHGYGYVFN

-354 PDKEL
+354 PDKTIVE
-359 VKAFRDALAKGIKV
+359 KYRAQLANKIEV
-373 RKSNL
+373 IKSNPD
-378 NYDPEAVCEK
+378 YDPDEVCEECEK
-388 CKQAQNASKNP
+388 AQKDNNDP
-399 NKYCTDKDCKAH
+399 NKYCTKEKCNAR
-411 PYEVYEEGHEKA
+411 PYEVDSEGN
-423 GEIKE
+423 IKKYNVM
-428 FDVQDVL
+428 DVINELTAKLDAATTFEAK
-435 REIKTEIENAESFD
+435 REIATQ
-449 KKREVAAKYVYMVN
+449 YVYMVN
-463 DDSGMYNTSSNNAI
+463 DDTGMYNTSSNNAI
-477 TGNGNGYLIAPKG
+477 TAGGNGYLITPKG
-490 KDSSFVAEFTTLGR
+490 KNSSFVAEFTTLGR

-575 GREDDENDKN
+575 GREGDDNDKN

-623 NKKAW
+623 NKKVW

>member
-1 MMNIKKFLA
+1 MNIKKFLA

-78 AATSILDSLAQRK
+78 AASSILDSLAQRK

-102 KSQGVANTTAVADLL
+102 KKQGVANTTAVADLL

-135 WYEQVFEELWKEA
+135 WYKQVFEELWKEA

-154 TDDTTDDDK
+154 TDDTKDDDK

-200 EKPYKDLYTEK
+200 EKAKKDLFTAK
-211 EWDELNKVE
+211 EWEELNKVE
-220 GKADYIPKA
+220 GKVDYVDKA

-265 KDFNPDDPNDPNYAA
+265 KDFNPDDAA
-280 IQAAITKEYNNYVSL
+280 VKAEYDRYVSL
-295 NKEKFSIETEA
+295 NKEKFNIETEA
-306 NYKSAISSSLTNTVY
+306 NYKAAISSSLTNTVY
-321 HPTSEHGYGYVFN
+321 HPSTEHGYGYVFN

-354 PDKEL
+354 PDKTIVE
-359 VKAFRDALAKGIKV
+359 KYRAQLAKKIEV
-373 RKSNL
+373 MKSNPD
-378 NYDPEAVCEK
+378 YDPDEVCEECEK
-388 CKQAQNASKNP
+388 AQKDNKDP
-399 NKYCTDKDCKAH
+399 NKYCTKEKCNAR
-411 PYEVYEEGHEKA
+411 PYEVDGEGIIKKYNVMEVIEKLKNELTGKSFEE
-423 GEIKE
+423 
-428 FDVQDVL
+428 Q
-435 REIKTEIENAESFD
+435 REIATQ
-449 KKREVAAKYVYMVN
+449 YVYMYN

-477 TGNGNGYLIAPKG
+477 TGNGNGYLISPHETDKTY
-490 KDSSFVAEFTTLGR
+490 VEEFSKMGR
-504 ALINGESDIEG
+504 
-515 VAYDEL
+515 EL
-521 KNKGY
+521 VK
-526 DINGKGL
+526 KGL
-533 GAYGWCVTDY
+533 GSYDYCITDY

-556 TTVSG
+556 ATKVEKENE
-561 VADDLIPPDYIVYY
+561 IPLDDYIVYY
-575 GREDDENDKN
+575 GRKDDDNDKN

>member
-78 AATSILDSLAQRK
+78 AADAILDSLAQRK

-102 KSQGVANTTAVADLL
+102 KLNSKPNTVNVSELL
-117 NAVEKNEA
+117 TEVEKNEA

-135 WYEQVFEELWKEA
+135 WYKQVFEELWKEA

-177 DKAEAEVDY
+177 DKKEAEVDY
-186 NAELKPEDAEIKFF
+186 TKPLDPAKAEIKFF

-265 KDFNPDDPNDPNYAA
+265 KDFNPDDAA
-280 IQAAITKEYNNYVSL
+280 IKSEYDRYVSL
-295 NKEKFSIETEA
+295 NKEKFSIETES

-354 PDKEL
+354 PDKTIVE
-359 VKAFRDALAKGIKV
+359 KYRAQLANKIEV
-373 RKSNL
+373 MKSNPD
-378 NYDPEAVCEK
+378 YDPDEVCEECEK
-388 CKQAQNASKNP
+388 AQKDNKDP
-399 NKYCTDKDCKAH
+399 NKYCTKEKCNAR
-411 PYEVYEEGHEKA
+411 PYEVDSEGN
-423 GEIKE
+423 IKKYNVM
-428 FDVQDVL
+428 DVINELTAKLDAATTFEAK
-435 REIKTEIENAESFD
+435 REI
-449 KKREVAAKYVYMVN
+449 AAQYVYMVN
-463 DDSGMYNTSSNNAI
+463 DDTGMYNTSSNNAI
-477 TGNGNGYLIAPKG
+477 TAGGNGYLISPHETDKTYVEEFSKKG
-490 KDSSFVAEFTTLGR
+490 R
-504 ALINGESDIEG
+504 
-515 VAYDEL
+515 EL
-521 KNKGY
+521 VN
-526 DINGKGL
+526 NGL
-533 GAYGWCVTDY
+533 GSYGWCVTDY

-556 TTVSG
+556 ATKVEKENE
-561 VADDLIPPDYIVYY
+561 IPLKYIVYY

-623 NKKAW
+623 NKKVW

>member
-1 MMNIKKFLA
+1 MNIKKFLA

-78 AATSILDSLAQRK
+78 AADAILDSLAQRK

-102 KSQGVANTTAVADLL
+102 KLNSKPNTVNVSELL
-117 NAVEKNEA
+117 TEVEKNED

-135 WYEQVFEELWKEA
+135 WYKQVFEELWKEA

-154 TDDTTDDDK
+154 TDDTKDDDK

-177 DKAEAEVDY
+177 AKKEAEVDY
-186 NAELKPEDAEIKFF
+186 NKPLDPAKAEIKFF

-256 ISKYKRELV
+256 ISKYKRELGEKFDPD
-265 KDFNPDDPNDPNYAA
+265 KDA
-280 IQAAITKEYNNYVSL
+280 IKNEYYKYVSL
-295 NKEKFSIETEA
+295 NKEKFSIETKA
-306 NYKSAISSSLTNTVY
+306 NYKAAISSSLTNTVY
-321 HPTSEHGYGYVFN
+321 HPSTEHGYGYVFN

-354 PDKEL
+354 PDKTIVE
-359 VKAFRDALAKGIKV
+359 KYRAQLANKIEV
-373 RKSNL
+373 MKSNPD
-378 NYDPEAVCEK
+378 YDPDEVCEECEK
-388 CKQAQNASKNP
+388 AQKESKDP
-399 NKYCTDKDCKAH
+399 NKYCTKEKCNAR
-411 PYEVYEEGHEKA
+411 PYEVDSEGN
-423 GEIKE
+423 IKKYNVM
-428 FDVQDVL
+428 DVINELTAKLDAATSFEAK
-435 REIKTEIENAESFD
+435 REI
-449 KKREVAAKYVYMVN
+449 AAQYVYMVN
-463 DDSGMYNTSSNNAI
+463 DDTGMYNTSSNNAI
-477 TGNGNGYLIAPKG
+477 TAGGNGYLISPHETDKTYVEEFSKKG
-490 KDSSFVAEFTTLGR
+490 R
-504 ALINGESDIEG
+504 
-515 VAYDEL
+515 EL
-521 KNKGY
+521 VN
-526 DINGKGL
+526 NGL
-533 GAYGWCVTDY
+533 GSYGWCVTDY

-561 VADDLIPPDYIVYY
+561 VADDLIPLDYIVYY
-575 GREDDENDKN
+575 GRSDDENDKN
-585 KTLRDVIVQDLK
+585 KTLSDVIVADLK

-623 NKKAW
+623 NKKVW

>member
-78 AATSILDSLAQRK
+78 AADAILDSLAQRK

-102 KSQGVANTTAVADLL
+102 KLNSKPNTVDVSELL
-117 NAVEKNEA
+117 TEVEKNEA

-135 WYEQVFEELWKEA
+135 WYKQVFEELWKEA

-154 TDDTTDDDK
+154 TDDTKDDDK
-163 VDETDKIAARPTRP
+163 VDEADKIAARPTRP
-177 DKAEAEVDY
+177 AKKEAEVDY
-186 NAELKPEDAEIKFF
+186 NKPLDPAKAEIKFF

-211 EWDELNKVE
+211 EWDELNKVD

-256 ISKYKRELV
+256 ISKYKRELGE
-265 KDFNPDDPNDPNYAA
+265 KFDPDDTAVKA
-280 IQAAITKEYNNYVSL
+280 EYERYVSL
-295 NKEKFSIETEA
+295 NKEKFSIETES

-354 PDKEL
+354 PDKTIVE
-359 VKAFRDALAKGIKV
+359 KYRAQLANKIEV
-373 RKSNL
+373 MKSNPD
-378 NYDPEAVCEK
+378 YDPDEVCEECEK
-388 CKQAQNASKNP
+388 AQKDNNDP
-399 NKYCTDKDCKAH
+399 NKYCTKEKCNAR
-411 PYEVYEEGHEKA
+411 PYEVDSEGN
-423 GEIKE
+423 IKKYNVM
-428 FDVQDVL
+428 DVINELTAKLDAATSFEAK
-435 REIKTEIENAESFD
+435 REIATQ
-449 KKREVAAKYVYMVN
+449 YVYMVN
-463 DDSGMYNTSSNNAI
+463 DDTGMYNTSSNNAI
-477 TGNGNGYLIAPKG
+477 TAGGNGYLISPHETDKTYVEEFSKKG
-490 KDSSFVAEFTTLGR
+490 R
-504 ALINGESDIEG
+504 
-515 VAYDEL
+515 EL
-521 KNKGY
+521 VKS
-526 DINGKGL
+526 GL
-533 GAYGWCVTDY
+533 GSYGWCVTDY

-556 TTVSG
+556 ATKVEKENE
-561 VADDLIPPDYIVYY
+561 IPLKYIVYY

>member
-78 AATSILDSLAQRK
+78 AADAILDSLAQRK

-102 KSQGVANTTAVADLL
+102 KLNSKPNTVNVSELL
-117 NAVEKNEA
+117 TEVEKNEA

-135 WYEQVFEELWKEA
+135 WYKQVFEELWKEA

-154 TDDTTDDDK
+154 TDDTKDDDK

-177 DKAEAEVDY
+177 AKKEAEVDY
-186 NAELKPEDAEIKFF
+186 NKPLDPAKAEIKFF

-265 KDFNPDDPNDPNYAA
+265 KDFNPDDAA
-280 IQAAITKEYNNYVSL
+280 IKSEYDRYVSL
-295 NKEKFSIETEA
+295 NKEKFSIETES

-354 PDKEL
+354 PDKTIVE
-359 VKAFRDALAKGIKV
+359 KYRAQLANKIEV
-373 RKSNL
+373 MKSNPD
-378 NYDPEAVCEK
+378 YDPDEVCEECEK
-388 CKQAQNASKNP
+388 AQKDNKDP
-399 NKYCTDKDCKAH
+399 NKYCTKEKCNAR
-411 PYEVYEEGHEKA
+411 PYEVDSEGN
-423 GEIKE
+423 IKKYNVM
-428 FDVQDVL
+428 DVINELTAKLDAATTFEAK
-435 REIKTEIENAESFD
+435 REI
-449 KKREVAAKYVYMVN
+449 AAQYVYMVN
-463 DDSGMYNTSSNNAI
+463 DDTGMYNTSSNNAI
-477 TGNGNGYLIAPKG
+477 TAGGNGYLISPHETDKTYVEEFSKKG
-490 KDSSFVAEFTTLGR
+490 R
-504 ALINGESDIEG
+504 
-515 VAYDEL
+515 EL
-521 KNKGY
+521 VN
-526 DINGKGL
+526 NGL
-533 GAYGWCVTDY
+533 GSYGWCVTDY

-556 TTVSG
+556 ATKVEKENE
-561 VADDLIPPDYIVYY
+561 IPLKYIVYY

>member
-102 KSQGVANTTAVADLL
+102 KKQGVANTTAVADLL

-135 WYEQVFEELWKEA
+135 WYKQVFEELWKEA

-154 TDDTTDDDK
+154 TDDKKDDDK

-177 DKAEAEVDY
+177 DKAEAEINYD
-186 NAELKPEDAEIKFF
+186 AELKPEDAEIKFF
-200 EKPYKDLYTEK
+200 EKAKKDLFTAK
-211 EWDELNKVE
+211 EWEELNKVE
-220 GKADYIPKA
+220 GKVDYVDKA

-256 ISKYKRELV
+256 ISKYKRKLSEN
-265 KDFNPDDPNDPNYAA
+265 FNPDDVA
-280 IQAAITKEYNNYVSL
+280 IKAEYDRYVSL

-321 HPTSEHGYGYVFN
+321 HPSTEHGYGYVFN

-343 STELKNFTAGQ
+343 STELKNFAAGQ

-359 VKAFRDALAKGIKV
+359 VKAFRDKLAKGIKV

-378 NYDPEAVCEK
+378 NYDPEAVCDA
-388 CKQAQNASKNP
+388 CKEAQKNSKNP
-399 NKYCTDKDCKAH
+399 NKYCTDKDCKAR
-411 PYEVYEEGHEKA
+411 PYEVYEKDHEKA

-435 REIKTEIENAESFD
+435 KDIKTEIENADTFD

-463 DDSGMYNTSSNNAI
+463 DDTGMYNTSSNNAI
-477 TGNGNGYLIAPKG
+477 TAGGNGYLITPKG

-515 VAYDEL
+515 VAYNEL

-556 TTVSG
+556 TTVAD
-561 VADDLIPPDYIVYY
+561 VKDDLIPLGYTVYY

-623 NKKAW
+623 NKKVW

>member
-78 AATSILDSLAQRK
+78 AADAILDSLAQRK

-102 KSQGVANTTAVADLL
+102 KLNSKPNTVNVSELL
-117 NAVEKNEA
+117 TEVEKNEA

-135 WYEQVFEELWKEA
+135 WYKQVFEELWKEA

-154 TDDTTDDDK
+154 TDDTKDDDK
-163 VDETDKIAARPTRP
+163 DDETDKIAARPTRP
-177 DKAEAEVDY
+177 AKKEAEVDY
-186 NAELKPEDAEIKFF
+186 NKPLDPAKAEIKFF

-265 KDFNPDDPNDPNYAA
+265 KDFNPDKDA
-280 IQAAITKEYNNYVSL
+280 IQAEYDRYVSL

-354 PDKEL
+354 PDKTIVE
-359 VKAFRDALAKGIKV
+359 KYRAQLANKIEV
-373 RKSNL
+373 MKSNPD
-378 NYDPEAVCEK
+378 YDPDEVCEECEK
-388 CKQAQNASKNP
+388 AQKDNNDP
-399 NKYCTDKDCKAH
+399 NKYCTKEKCNAR
-411 PYEVYEEGHEKA
+411 PYEVDSVGN
-423 GEIKE
+423 IKKYNVI
-428 FDVQDVL
+428 DVINELTAKLDAATTFEAK
-435 REIKTEIENAESFD
+435 REI
-449 KKREVAAKYVYMVN
+449 AAQYVYMVN
-463 DDSGMYNTSSNNAI
+463 DDTGMYNTSSNNAI
-477 TGNGNGYLIAPKG
+477 TAGGNGYLITPKD
-490 KDSSFVAEFTTLGR
+490 KNSSFVAEFTTLGR

-556 TTVSG
+556 ATKVEKENE
-561 VADDLIPPDYIVYY
+561 IPLKYIVYY

>member
-1 MMNIKKFLA
+1 MNIKKFLA

-53 KGEFNES
+53 KGEFKES

-78 AATSILDSLAQRK
+78 AASSILDSLAQRK

-102 KSQGVANTTAVADLL
+102 KKQGVANTTAVADLL

-135 WYEQVFEELWKEA
+135 WYKQVFEELWKEA
-148 NSTDDT
+148 NSTDDS
-154 TDDTTDDDK
+154 TDDKKDDDK

-177 DKAEAEVDY
+177 DKAKAEVDY

-200 EKPYKDLYTEK
+200 EKAKKDLYTAK
-211 EWDELNKVE
+211 EWEELNKVE
-220 GKADYIPKA
+220 GKVDYVDKA

-265 KDFNPDDPNDPNYAA
+265 KDFNPDDAA
-280 IQAAITKEYNNYVSL
+280 IQAEYERYVSL
-295 NKEKFSIETEA
+295 NKEKFSIETKA

-359 VKAFRDALAKGIKV
+359 VKAFRDKLAKGIKV

-378 NYDPEAVCEK
+378 NYDPEAVCDD
-388 CKQAQNASKNP
+388 CKEAQKNSKNP

-435 REIKTEIENAESFD
+435 KDIKTEIENADTFD

-463 DDSGMYNTSSNNAI
+463 DDTGMYNTSSKNAI
-477 TGNGNGYLIAPKG
+477 TGGGNGYLISPHEDDKTYVEEFSKKG
-490 KDSSFVAEFTTLGR
+490 R
-504 ALINGESDIEG
+504 
-515 VAYDEL
+515 EL
-521 KNKGY
+521 VK
-526 DINGKGL
+526 KGL
-533 GAYGWCVTDY
+533 GSYDWCVTDY

-556 TTVSG
+556 TTVSD
-561 VADDLIPPDYIVYY
+561 VKDDLIPLDYIVYY

-585 KTLRDVIVQDLK
+585 KTLSDVIVQDLK

-623 NKKAW
+623 NKKVW

>member
-1 MMNIKKFLA
+1 MNIKKFLA

-78 AATSILDSLAQRK
+78 AADAILDSLAQRK

-102 KSQGVANTTAVADLL
+102 KEKGVANTTPVSELL
-117 NAVEKNEA
+117 SDVEKNEA

-135 WYEQVFEELWKEA
+135 WYKQVFEELWKEA

-154 TDDTTDDDK
+154 TDDTKDDDK

-177 DKAEAEVDY
+177 DKAKAEINYD
-186 NAELKPEDAEIKFF
+186 AELTGDAEIKFF
-200 EKPYKDLYTEK
+200 EKAKKDLFTAK
-211 EWDELNKVE
+211 EWEELNKVE
-220 GKADYIPKA
+220 GKVDYVDKA

-256 ISKYKRELV
+256 ISKYKRKLSE
-265 KDFNPDDPNDPNYAA
+265 KFNPDKDA
-280 IQAAITKEYNNYVSL
+280 IQAEYDRYVSL

-306 NYKSAISSSLTNTVY
+306 NYKNAISSSLTNTVY

-354 PDKEL
+354 PDKTIVE
-359 VKAFRDALAKGIKV
+359 KYRAQLAKKIEV
-373 RKSNL
+373 MKSNPD
-378 NYDPEAVCEK
+378 YDPDEVCEECEK
-388 CKQAQNASKNP
+388 AQKDNKDP
-399 NKYCTDKDCKAH
+399 NKYCTKTKTETEPECKAH
-411 PYEVYEEGHEKA
+411 PYEVDGEGN
-423 GEIKE
+423 IKKYKVM
-428 FDVQDVL
+428 DVINELTAKLDAATSFEAK
-435 REIKTEIENAESFD
+435 REI
-449 KKREVAAKYVYMVN
+449 AAQYVYMVN
-463 DDSGMYNTSSNNAI
+463 DDNGMYNTSSNNAI
-477 TGNGNGYLIAPKG
+477 TGNGNGYLISPHEDDKTYVEEFSKKG
-490 KDSSFVAEFTTLGR
+490 R
-504 ALINGESDIEG
+504 
-515 VAYDEL
+515 EL
-521 KNKGY
+521 VN
-526 DINGKGL
+526 NGL
-533 GAYGWCVTDY
+533 GSYGWCVTDY

-556 TTVSG
+556 TTVAD
-561 VADDLIPPDYIVYY
+561 VKDDLIPLKYIVYY

-623 NKKAW
+623 NKKVW

>member
-1 MMNIKKFLA
+1 MNIKKFLA

-78 AATSILDSLAQRK
+78 AADAILDSLAQRK

-102 KSQGVANTTAVADLL
+102 KLNSKPNTVNVSELL
-117 NAVEKNEA
+117 TEVEKNEA

-135 WYEQVFEELWKEA
+135 WYKQVFEELWKEA

-154 TDDTTDDDK
+154 TDDTKDDDK

-177 DKAEAEVDY
+177 DKKEAEVDY
-186 NAELKPEDAEIKFF
+186 NKPLDPAKAEIKFF

-256 ISKYKRELV
+256 ISKYKRELGEKFDPD
-265 KDFNPDDPNDPNYAA
+265 KDA
-280 IQAAITKEYNNYVSL
+280 IKNEYYKYVSL

-306 NYKSAISSSLTNTVY
+306 NYKSAISSSLTNIVY

-354 PDKEL
+354 PDKTIVE
-359 VKAFRDALAKGIKV
+359 KYRAQLANKIEV
-373 RKSNL
+373 MKSNPD
-378 NYDPEAVCEK
+378 YDPDEVCEECEK
-388 CKQAQNASKNP
+388 AQKESKDP
-399 NKYCTDKDCKAH
+399 NKYCTKEKCNAR
-411 PYEVYEEGHEKA
+411 PYEVDSEGN
-423 GEIKE
+423 IKKYNVM
-428 FDVQDVL
+428 DVINELTAKLDAATSFEAK
-435 REIKTEIENAESFD
+435 REI
-449 KKREVAAKYVYMVN
+449 AAQYVYMVN
-463 DDSGMYNTSSNNAI
+463 DDTGMYNTSSNNAI
-477 TGNGNGYLIAPKG
+477 TVGGNGYLISPHETDKTYVEEFSKKG
-490 KDSSFVAEFTTLGR
+490 R
-504 ALINGESDIEG
+504 
-515 VAYDEL
+515 EL
-521 KNKGY
+521 VN
-526 DINGKGL
+526 NGL
-533 GAYGWCVTDY
+533 GSYGWCVTDY

-561 VADDLIPPDYIVYY
+561 VADDLIPLDYIVYY
-575 GREDDENDKN
+575 GRSDDENDKN
-585 KTLRDVIVQDLK
+585 KTLSDVIVADLK

-623 NKKAW
+623 NKKVW

>member
-28 TKNEE
+28 TKNEG

-78 AATSILDSLAQRK
+78 AADAILDSLAQRK

-102 KSQGVANTTAVADLL
+102 KLNSKPNTVNVSELL
-117 NAVEKNEA
+117 TEVEKNEA

-135 WYEQVFEELWKEA
+135 WYKQVFEELWKEA

-154 TDDTTDDDK
+154 TDDTKDDDK

-177 DKAEAEVDY
+177 AKKEAEVDY
-186 NAELKPEDAEIKFF
+186 NKPLDPAKAEIKFF

-265 KDFNPDDPNDPNYAA
+265 KDFNPDKDA
-280 IQAAITKEYNNYVSL
+280 IQAEYDRYVSL

-334 ILFKFSDEQ
+334 ILFKFSKDQ

-354 PDKEL
+354 PDKTIVE
-359 VKAFRDALAKGIKV
+359 KYRAQLAKKIEV
-373 RKSNL
+373 MKSNPD
-378 NYDPEAVCEK
+378 YDPDEVCEECEK
-388 CKQAQNASKNP
+388 AQKDNKDP
-399 NKYCTDKDCKAH
+399 NKYCTKEKCNAR
-411 PYEVYEEGHEKA
+411 PYEVDGEGIIKKYNVMEVIEKLKNELTGKSFEE
-423 GEIKE
+423 
-428 FDVQDVL
+428 Q
-435 REIKTEIENAESFD
+435 REIATQ
-449 KKREVAAKYVYMVN
+449 YVYMYN
-463 DDSGMYNTSSNNAI
+463 DDTGMYNTSSNNAI
-477 TGNGNGYLIAPKG
+477 TGNGNGYLISPHETDKTY
-490 KDSSFVAEFTTLGR
+490 VEEFSKMGR
-504 ALINGESDIEG
+504 
-515 VAYDEL
+515 EL
-521 KNKGY
+521 VK
-526 DINGKGL
+526 KGL
-533 GAYGWCVTDY
+533 GSYDYCITDY

-561 VADDLIPPDYIVYY
+561 VADDLIPLDYIVYY
-575 GREDDENDKN
+575 GRSDDDNDNDK
-585 KTLRDVIVQDLK
+585 KLRDVIVQDLK

-623 NKKAW
+623 NKKVW

>member
-78 AATSILDSLAQRK
+78 AADAILDSLAQRK

-102 KSQGVANTTAVADLL
+102 KLNSKPNTVNVSELL
-117 NAVEKNEA
+117 TEVEKNEA

-135 WYEQVFEELWKEA
+135 WYKQVFEELWKEA

-154 TDDTTDDDK
+154 TDDTKDDDK

-177 DKAEAEVDY
+177 AKKEAEVNY
-186 NAELKPEDAEIKFF
+186 NADLKPEDAEIKFF
-200 EKPYKDLYTEK
+200 EKAKKDLFTAK
-211 EWDELNKVE
+211 EWEELNKVE
-220 GKADYIPKA
+220 GKVDYVDKA

-256 ISKYKRELV
+256 ISKYKRELS
-265 KDFNPDDPNDPNYAA
+265 KDFNPDDAA
-280 IQAAITKEYNNYVSL
+280 VKAEYDRYVSL

-321 HPTSEHGYGYVFN
+321 HPSTEHGYGYVFN
-334 ILFKFSDEQ
+334 ILFKFSKDQ

-354 PDKEL
+354 PDKTIVE
-359 VKAFRDALAKGIKV
+359 KYRAQLAKKIEV
-373 RKSNL
+373 MKSNPD
-378 NYDPEAVCEK
+378 YDPDEVCEECEK
-388 CKQAQNASKNP
+388 AQKDNKDP
-399 NKYCTDKDCKAH
+399 NKYCTKEKCNAR
-411 PYEVYEEGHEKA
+411 PYEVDGEGIIKKYNVMEVIEKLKNELTGKSFEE
-423 GEIKE
+423 
-428 FDVQDVL
+428 Q
-435 REIKTEIENAESFD
+435 REIATQ
-449 KKREVAAKYVYMVN
+449 YVYMYN
-463 DDSGMYNTSSNNAI
+463 DDTGMYNTSSNNAI
-477 TGNGNGYLIAPKG
+477 TGNGNGYLISPHETDKTY
-490 KDSSFVAEFTTLGR
+490 VEEFSKMGR
-504 ALINGESDIEG
+504 
-515 VAYDEL
+515 EL
-521 KNKGY
+521 VK
-526 DINGKGL
+526 KGL
-533 GAYGWCVTDY
+533 GSYDYCITDY

-561 VADDLIPPDYIVYY
+561 VADDLIPLDYIVYY
-575 GREDDENDKN
+575 GRSDDDNDNDK
-585 KTLRDVIVQDLK
+585 KLRDVIVQDLK

>member
-78 AATSILDSLAQRK
+78 AADAILDSLAQRK

-102 KSQGVANTTAVADLL
+102 KLNSKPNTVNVSELL
-117 NAVEKNEA
+117 TEVEKNEA

-135 WYEQVFEELWKEA
+135 WYKQVFEELWKEA

-154 TDDTTDDDK
+154 TDDTKDDDK

-177 DKAEAEVDY
+177 AKKEAEVDY
-186 NAELKPEDAEIKFF
+186 NKPLDPAKAEIKFF

-265 KDFNPDDPNDPNYAA
+265 KDFNPDKDA
-280 IQAAITKEYNNYVSL
+280 IQAEYDRYVSL

-354 PDKEL
+354 PDKTIVE
-359 VKAFRDALAKGIKV
+359 KYRAQLANKIEV
-373 RKSNL
+373 MKSNPD
-378 NYDPEAVCEK
+378 YDPDEVCEECEK
-388 CKQAQNASKNP
+388 AQKDNNDP
-399 NKYCTDKDCKAH
+399 NKYCTKEKCNAR
-411 PYEVYEEGHEKA
+411 PYEVDSEGN
-423 GEIKE
+423 IKKYNVM
-428 FDVQDVL
+428 DVINELTAKLDAATTFEAK
-435 REIKTEIENAESFD
+435 REI
-449 KKREVAAKYVYMVN
+449 AAQYVYMVN
-463 DDSGMYNTSSNNAI
+463 DDTGMYNTSSNNAI
-477 TGNGNGYLIAPKG
+477 TAGGNGYLISPHETDKTYVEEFSKKG
-490 KDSSFVAEFTTLGR
+490 R
-504 ALINGESDIEG
+504 
-515 VAYDEL
+515 EL
-521 KNKGY
+521 VN
-526 DINGKGL
+526 NGL
-533 GAYGWCVTDY
+533 GSYGWCVTDY

-556 TTVSG
+556 ATKVEKENE
-561 VADDLIPPDYIVYY
+561 IPLKYIVYY

-623 NKKAW
+623 NKKVW

>member
-1 MMNIKKFLA
+1 MNIKKFLA

-53 KGEFNES
+53 KGEFKES

-78 AATSILDSLAQRK
+78 AASSILDSLAQRK

-102 KSQGVANTTAVADLL
+102 KKQGVANTTAVADLL

-135 WYEQVFEELWKEA
+135 WYKQVFEELWKEA
-148 NSTDDT
+148 NSSTDDS
-154 TDDTTDDDK
+154 TDDKKDDDK

-177 DKAEAEVDY
+177 AKKEAEVDY
-186 NAELKPEDAEIKFF
+186 TKPLDPAKAEIKFF
-200 EKPYKDLYTEK
+200 EKAKKDLFTAK
-211 EWDELNKVE
+211 EWEELNKVE
-220 GKADYIPKA
+220 GKVDYVDKA

-256 ISKYKRELV
+256 IAKYKRELV
-265 KDFNPDDPNDPNYAA
+265 KDFNPDDAA
-280 IQAAITKEYNNYVSL
+280 IKSEYDRYVSL
-295 NKEKFSIETEA
+295 NKEKFSIETKA

-359 VKAFRDALAKGIKV
+359 VKAFRDKLAKGIKV

-378 NYDPEAVCEK
+378 NYDPEAVCDD
-388 CKQAQNASKNP
+388 CKEAQKNSKNP
-399 NKYCTDKDCKAH
+399 NKYCTKKECNAR

-435 REIKTEIENAESFD
+435 RDIKTEIENANTFD

-463 DDSGMYNTSSNNAI
+463 DDTGMYNTSSKNAI
-477 TGNGNGYLIAPKG
+477 TGNGNGYLISPHEDDKTYVEEFSKKG
-490 KDSSFVAEFTTLGR
+490 R
-504 ALINGESDIEG
+504 
-515 VAYDEL
+515 EL
-521 KNKGY
+521 VK
-526 DINGKGL
+526 KGL
-533 GAYGWCVTDY
+533 GSYDWCVTDY

-556 TTVSG
+556 TTVSD
-561 VADDLIPPDYIVYY
+561 VKDDLIPLEYIVYY

-623 NKKAW
+623 NKKVW

>member
-177 DKAEAEVDY
+177 DKKEAEVDY
-186 NAELKPEDAEIKFF
+186 TKPLDPAKAEIKFF

-265 KDFNPDDPNDPNYAA
+265 KDFDPDDTA
-280 IQAAITKEYNNYVSL
+280 IRAEYDRYVSL
-295 NKEKFSIETEA
+295 NKEKFSIETES

-354 PDKEL
+354 PDKTIVE
-359 VKAFRDALAKGIKV
+359 KYRAQLANKIEV
-373 RKSNL
+373 MKSNPD
-378 NYDPEAVCEK
+378 YDPDEVCEECEK
-388 CKQAQNASKNP
+388 AQKDNKDP
-399 NKYCTDKDCKAH
+399 NKYCTKEKCNAR
-411 PYEVYEEGHEKA
+411 PYEVDSEGN
-423 GEIKE
+423 IKKYNVM
-428 FDVQDVL
+428 DVINELTAKLDAATSFEAK
-435 REIKTEIENAESFD
+435 REI
-449 KKREVAAKYVYMVN
+449 AAQYVYMVN

-556 TTVSG
+556 ATKVEKENE
-561 VADDLIPPDYIVYY
+561 IPLKYIVYY

>member
-1 MMNIKKFLA
+1 MNIKKFLA

-78 AATSILDSLAQRK
+78 AADAILDSLAQRK

-102 KSQGVANTTAVADLL
+102 KLNSKPNTVNVSELL
-117 NAVEKNEA
+117 TEVEKNEA
-125 VKSANESMAK
+125 VKSANESMSK
-135 WYEQVFEELWKEA
+135 WYKQVFEELWKEA

-177 DKAEAEVDY
+177 DKAEAEVNY

-200 EKPYKDLYTEK
+200 EKAKKDLYTEK
-211 EWDELNKVE
+211 EWEELNKVE
-220 GKADYIPKA
+220 GKVDYVDKA

-265 KDFNPDDPNDPNYAA
+265 KDFNPDDTA
-280 IQAAITKEYNNYVSL
+280 IRAEYERYVSL

-306 NYKSAISSSLTNTVY
+306 NYKNAISSSLTNTVY

-354 PDKEL
+354 PDKTIVE
-359 VKAFRDALAKGIKV
+359 KYRAQLANKIEV
-373 RKSNL
+373 MKSNPD
-378 NYDPEAVCEK
+378 YDPDEVCEECEK
-388 CKQAQNASKNP
+388 AQKDNKDP
-399 NKYCTDKDCKAH
+399 NKYCTKEKCNAR
-411 PYEVYEEGHEKA
+411 PYEVDENGDIKKYKVFDVIGEDGEIAEHGVINDLIRELEKA
-423 GEIKE
+423 TSFEAK
-428 FDVQDVL
+428 
-435 REIKTEIENAESFD
+435 REIAT
-449 KKREVAAKYVYMVN
+449 KYVYMVN
-463 DDSGMYNTSSNNAI
+463 DDPGMYNTSSNNAI
-477 TGNGNGYLIAPKG
+477 TGNGNGYLISPHEDDKTYVEEFSKKG
-490 KDSSFVAEFTTLGR
+490 R
-504 ALINGESDIEG
+504 
-515 VAYDEL
+515 EL
-521 KNKGY
+521 VN
-526 DINGKGL
+526 NGL
-533 GAYGWCVTDY
+533 GSYGWCVTDY

-561 VADDLIPPDYIVYY
+561 VADDLIPLKYIVYY

-623 NKKAW
+623 NKKVW

>member
-78 AATSILDSLAQRK
+78 AADAILDSLAQRK

-102 KSQGVANTTAVADLL
+102 KLNSKPNTVNVSELL
-117 NAVEKNEA
+117 TEVEKNEA

-135 WYEQVFEELWKEA
+135 WYKQVFEELWKEA

-154 TDDTTDDDK
+154 TDDTKDDDK

-177 DKAEAEVDY
+177 AKKEAEVDY
-186 NAELKPEDAEIKFF
+186 NKPLDPAKAEIKFF

-256 ISKYKRELV
+256 ISKYKRELS
-265 KDFNPDDPNDPNYAA
+265 KDFNPDDAA
-280 IQAAITKEYNNYVSL
+280 IKSEYERYVSL
-295 NKEKFSIETEA
+295 NKEKFSIETES
-306 NYKSAISSSLTNTVY
+306 NYKTAISSSLTNTVY

-354 PDKEL
+354 PDKTIVE
-359 VKAFRDALAKGIKV
+359 KYRAQLANKIEV
-373 RKSNL
+373 MKSNPD
-378 NYDPEAVCEK
+378 YDPDEVCEECEK
-388 CKQAQNASKNP
+388 AQKDNNDP
-399 NKYCTDKDCKAH
+399 NKYCTKEKCNAR
-411 PYEVYEEGHEKA
+411 PYEVDSEGN
-423 GEIKE
+423 IKKYNVM
-428 FDVQDVL
+428 DVINELTAKLDAATSFEAK
-435 REIKTEIENAESFD
+435 REIATQ
-449 KKREVAAKYVYMVN
+449 YVYMVN
-463 DDSGMYNTSSNNAI
+463 DDTGMYNTSSNNAI
-477 TGNGNGYLIAPKG
+477 TAGGNGYLITPKG
-490 KDSSFVAEFTTLGR
+490 KKSSFVAEFTTLGR

-556 TTVSG
+556 ATKVEKENE
-561 VADDLIPPDYIVYY
+561 IPLKYIVYY

>member
-78 AATSILDSLAQRK
+78 AASSILDSLAQRK

-102 KSQGVANTTAVADLL
+102 KKLGVANTTAVADLL

-135 WYEQVFEELWKEA
+135 WYKQVFEELWKEA

-154 TDDTTDDDK
+154 TDDTKDDDK

-177 DKAEAEVDY
+177 AKKEAEVDY
-186 NAELKPEDAEIKFF
+186 TKPLDPAKAEIKFF
-200 EKPYKDLYTEK
+200 EKAKKDLFTAK
-211 EWDELNKVE
+211 EWEELNKVE
-220 GKADYIPKA
+220 GKVDYVDKA

-265 KDFNPDDPNDPNYAA
+265 KDFNPDDAA
-280 IQAAITKEYNNYVSL
+280 VKAEYDRYVSL
-295 NKEKFSIETEA
+295 NKEKFNIETEA
-306 NYKSAISSSLTNTVY
+306 NYKAAISSSLTNTVY

-354 PDKEL
+354 PDKTIVE
-359 VKAFRDALAKGIKV
+359 KYRAQLANKIEV
-373 RKSNL
+373 MKSNPD
-378 NYDPEAVCEK
+378 YDPDEVCEECEK
-388 CKQAQNASKNP
+388 AQKDNKDP
-399 NKYCTDKDCKAH
+399 NKYCTKEKCNAR
-411 PYEVYEEGHEKA
+411 PYEVDDKGDIKKYKVFDVKGED
-423 GEIKE
+423 GEIVEHGVIDDLIRELEAATTFEAK
-428 FDVQDVL
+428 
-435 REIKTEIENAESFD
+435 REIAT
-449 KKREVAAKYVYMVN
+449 KYVYWVN
-463 DDSGMYNTSSNNAI
+463 DDTGMYNTSSNNAI
-477 TGNGNGYLIAPKG
+477 TGNGNGYLISPHEDDKTYVEEFSKKG
-490 KDSSFVAEFTTLGR
+490 R
-504 ALINGESDIEG
+504 
-515 VAYDEL
+515 EL
-521 KNKGY
+521 VN
-526 DINGKGL
+526 NGL
-533 GAYGWCVTDY
+533 GSYGWCVTDY

-561 VADDLIPPDYIVYY
+561 VADDLIPLKYIVYY

-623 NKKAW
+623 NKKVW

>member
-1 MMNIKKFLA
+1 MNIKKFLA

-78 AATSILDSLAQRK
+78 AADAILDSLAQRK

-102 KSQGVANTTAVADLL
+102 KLNSKPNTVNVSELL
-117 NAVEKNEA
+117 TEVEKNEA

-135 WYEQVFEELWKEA
+135 WYKQVFEELWKEA

-154 TDDTTDDDK
+154 TDDTKDDDK

-177 DKAEAEVDY
+177 DKKEGEVDY
-186 NAELKPEDAEIKFF
+186 TKPLDPAKAEIKFF

-265 KDFNPDDPNDPNYAA
+265 KDFNPDKDA
-280 IQAAITKEYNNYVSL
+280 IQAEYDRYVSL

-334 ILFKFSDEQ
+334 ILFKFSKDQ

-354 PDKEL
+354 PDKTIVE
-359 VKAFRDALAKGIKV
+359 KYRAQLAKKIEV
-373 RKSNL
+373 MKSNPD
-378 NYDPEAVCEK
+378 YDPDEVCEECEK
-388 CKQAQNASKNP
+388 AQKDNKDP
-399 NKYCTDKDCKAH
+399 NKYCTKEKCNAR
-411 PYEVYEEGHEKA
+411 PYEVDGEGIIKKYNVMEVIEKLKNELTGKSFEE
-423 GEIKE
+423 
-428 FDVQDVL
+428 Q
-435 REIKTEIENAESFD
+435 REIATQ
-449 KKREVAAKYVYMVN
+449 YVYMYN
-463 DDSGMYNTSSNNAI
+463 DDTGMYNTSSNNAI
-477 TGNGNGYLIAPKG
+477 TGNGNGYLISPHETDKTY
-490 KDSSFVAEFTTLGR
+490 VEEFSKMGR
-504 ALINGESDIEG
+504 
-515 VAYDEL
+515 EL
-521 KNKGY
+521 VK
-526 DINGKGL
+526 KGL
-533 GAYGWCVTDY
+533 GSYDYCITDY

-561 VADDLIPPDYIVYY
+561 VADDLIPLDYIVYY
-575 GREDDENDKN
+575 GRSDDDNDNDK
-585 KTLRDVIVQDLK
+585 KLRDVIVQDLK